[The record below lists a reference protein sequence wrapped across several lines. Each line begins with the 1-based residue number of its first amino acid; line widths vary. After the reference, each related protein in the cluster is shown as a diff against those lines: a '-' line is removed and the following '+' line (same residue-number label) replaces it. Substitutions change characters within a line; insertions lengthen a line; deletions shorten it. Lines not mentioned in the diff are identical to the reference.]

1 MISGLL
7 VQQPHSMT
15 SQVYAPAEASNPR
28 AVQKVLDHIE
38 SIPGSQ
44 FTMGDLAVVAGISS
58 RQLQNLFHG
67 QFGMSPMTY
76 VRQTR
81 LDGVRADLQ
90 RGVDDTKV
98 SDVAFSWGFNHLG
111 RFAQNYERK
120 FGESPSH
127 TLRAA
132 LKS

>member
-1 MISGLL
+1 MGG
-7 VQQPHSMT
+7 
-15 SQVYAPAEASNPR
+15 R
-28 AVQKVLDHIE
+28 RE
-38 SIPGSQ
+38 S
-44 FTMGDLAVVAGISS
+44 SS
-58 RQLQNLFHG
+58 RAGARTTAGRGARGARRRSDDQVACGRRRASGWKRASAQRAHENSA
-67 QFGMSPMTY
+67 GMQIRQPNTSPMTY